1 MKQRLLRVSM
11 VAALALGMSALVA
24 QPSGAAAPVQKCTK
38 TTGSATLTPGLS
50 PVVPANNT
58 IKAKGTLGGCTPA
71 KTTGGSG
78 NLTATIKVPGGSCS
92 KLATGKQKLSG
103 TAGTTWKNK
112 KKSAYSLT
120 FTTGSGATA
129 TVATVTGRVTTGL
142 FKGKKVSGQIKFK
155 LKTGNC
161 TTTPL
166 TAITFTQSKPW
177 VIG

>member
-38 TTGSATLTPGLS
+38 ATGSATVTPGLGAT
-50 PVVPANNT
+50 PANNT
-58 IKAKGTLGGCTPA
+58 IKAKGTLGGCAPA

-78 NLTATIKVPGGSCS
+78 TLTATIKVPGGSCL
-92 KLATGKQKLSG
+92 KLAGGGQKLAG

-112 KKSAYSLT
+112 KTSAYALT
-120 FTTGSGATA
+120 FTTGKGGAA
-129 TVATVTGRVTTGL
+129 TTATVTGRVTSGL

-155 LKTGNC
+155 ITKGNC
-161 TTTPL
+161 APTPV
-166 TAITFTQSKPW
+166 TGISFTQTKPW
-177 VIG
+177 VVS